1 MGAAE
6 SRFESMKAGRDRLKK
21 ANRDRKVKSSGSTTI
36 IQAAENLE
44 MLREREL
51 YVDPSKNRTENLER
65 PEELTEE
72 ELLGRPVGC
81 SEYVYAADEYT
92 AFVRLPKL
100 SKQVMQSVQEEAE
113 KAEALKAA
121 YDIRMNRNPNIF
133 ERLILDSYW
142 THLTCYSFYRRLWLR

>member
-1 MGAAE
+1 MELKAFFEAEMGAAE

-72 ELLGRPVGC
+72 ELLGRPCV
-81 SEYVYAADEYT
+81 YV
-92 AFVRLPKL
+92 
-100 SKQVMQSVQEEAE
+100 
-113 KAEALKAA
+113 LKS
-121 YDIRMNRNPNIF
+121 N
-133 ERLILDSYW
+133 W
-142 THLTCYSFYRRLWLR
+142 